1 MDINFQ
7 DIFNN
12 IQFRNELWIVIV
24 PSLLM
29 VLDILTGV
37 IHAWATGHLKSY
49 KMREGLNHKSG
60 ELCVLLVG
68 EILSYGMQLPIVFM
82 IGVSVYVIFMEL
94 VSIMENLD
102 KMGVKFPKFIRN
114 AFRNAKDKLENS
126 DNPLNPEKKEDT
138 KDADSGGDSGDSRN

>member
-7 DIFNN
+7 DILSK
-12 IQFRNELWIVIV
+12 IQFRNEFWIVIV
-24 PSLLM
+24 PSILM

-68 EILSYGMQLPIVFM
+68 EVLSYGMQLPIVFM
-82 IGVSVYVIFMEL
+82 MGISIYVIFMEL

-102 KMGVKFPKFIRN
+102 KMGVKFPKFIRD

-126 DNPLNPEKKEDT
+126 DNPLNTDKKEDT
-138 KDADSGGDSGDSRN
+138 DDDNGTDS

>member
-1 MDINFQ
+1 MDINFD
-7 DIFNN
+7 DILSK
-12 IQFRNELWIVIV
+12 IQFKNELWIVMV
-24 PSLLM
+24 PAILM

-68 EILSYGMQLPIVFM
+68 EVLSYGMQLPMVFM
-82 IGVSVYVIFMEL
+82 IGISLYVIFMEL

-102 KMGVKFPKFIRN
+102 RMGVKFPKFIRN
-114 AFRNAKDKLENS
+114 AFRNAKDKLENA
-126 DNPLNPEKKEDT
+126 DNPLESNKKEDT
-138 KDADSGGDSGDSRN
+138 SNADSGRDDGN

>member
-68 EILSYGMQLPIVFM
+68 EILSYGMQLPMVFM
-82 IGVSVYVIFMEL
+82 IGVSAYVIFMEL

>member
-126 DNPLNPEKKEDT
+126 DNPLNLEKKEDT
-138 KDADSGGDSGDSRN
+138 DDANAGRNDGNSRN

>member
-1 MDINFQ
+1 MDINFN
-7 DIFNN
+7 DILSN
-12 IQFRNELWIVIV
+12 IKFRNEYWMLII
-24 PSLLM
+24 PSVLM

-68 EILSYGMQLPIVFM
+68 VILSYGMQLPAIFM
-82 IGVSVYVIFMEL
+82 IGLSVYIIFMEL
-94 VSIMENLD
+94 ISIMENLD
-102 KMGVKFPKFIRN
+102 RMGVKFPKFIRD

-126 DNPLNPEKKEDT
+126 DDPLNTDKKEDT

>member
-7 DIFNN
+7 DILSK
-12 IQFRNELWIVIV
+12 IQFRNEFWIVIV
-24 PSLLM
+24 PSILM

-68 EILSYGMQLPIVFM
+68 EVLSYGMQLPIVFM
-82 IGVSVYVIFMEL
+82 MGISIYVIFMEL

-102 KMGVKFPKFIRN
+102 KMGVKFPKFIRD

-126 DNPLNPEKKEDT
+126 DNPLNTDKKEDT
-138 KDADSGGDSGDSRN
+138 DDADSGRNDGNSGN

>member
-7 DIFNN
+7 DILSK
-12 IQFRNELWIVIV
+12 IQFRNEFWIVIV
-24 PSLLM
+24 PSILM

-68 EILSYGMQLPIVFM
+68 EVLSYGMQLPIVFM
-82 IGVSVYVIFMEL
+82 MGISIYVIFMEL

-102 KMGVKFPKFIRN
+102 KMGVKFPKFIRD

-126 DNPLNPEKKEDT
+126 DNPLNPEKKED
-138 KDADSGGDSGDSRN
+138 ADDDNGTDS

>member
-7 DIFNN
+7 DILSK
-12 IQFRNELWIVIV
+12 IQFRNEFWIVIV
-24 PSLLM
+24 PSILM

-68 EILSYGMQLPIVFM
+68 EVLSYGMQLPVVFM
-82 IGVSVYVIFMEL
+82 MGISIYVIFMEL

-102 KMGVKFPKFIRN
+102 RMGVKFPKFIRD
-114 AFRNAKDKLENS
+114 AFRNAKDKLENT

-138 KDADSGGDSGDSRN
+138 NNADDSGNGGDSGN